1 MSKAVNIDIDDLN
14 DIINK
19 LKNTVENSG
28 SEHLTKSEPEA
39 SPINTSTNEPR
50 AVTNTD
56 PIIKKDKRG
65 RKPKYATDEERH
77 QAAIIH
83 QREYRKRKKQ
93 QFEDMRN
100 QINELTALLEQSN
113 SK

>member
-19 LKNTVENSG
+19 LKNTVEN
-28 SEHLTKSEPEA
+28 
-39 SPINTSTNEPR
+39 NTVENDTVP
-50 AVTNTD
+50 D

-113 SK
+113 LK

>member
-19 LKNTVENSG
+19 LKNTVEN
-28 SEHLTKSEPEA
+28 
-39 SPINTSTNEPR
+39 NTVENDAAP
-50 AVTNTD
+50 D

-113 SK
+113 LK